1 MFIDEVAVID
11 EIQMI
16 RDPSRG
22 WAWTRALLGL
32 YNILRNVII
41 IIIFF
46 KPKLLYYSVHL
57 CRSLCRGDPRVWG
70 TCSHRLYQRA
80 DVHHWRGGGGE
91 TVMDATS
98 ERKEFG

>member
-1 MFIDEVAVID
+1 MDQSSAGFV
-11 EIQMI
+11 QH
-16 RDPSRG
+16 
-22 WAWTRALLGL
+22 TQK
-32 YNILRNVII
+32 RNYYF
-41 IIIFF
+41 IFF

-98 ERKEFG
+98 ERKDFG